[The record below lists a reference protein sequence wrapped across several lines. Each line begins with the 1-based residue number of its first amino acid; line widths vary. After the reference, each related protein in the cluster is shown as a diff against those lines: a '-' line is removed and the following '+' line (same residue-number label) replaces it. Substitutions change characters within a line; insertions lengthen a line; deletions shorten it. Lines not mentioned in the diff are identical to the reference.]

1 MEIDTDLDDHLD
13 ECADAEDSN
22 FWIRVLVNG
31 DTPLFRALVLV
42 CLEARF
48 GVHRL
53 LGHFTAFDELSDR
66 DQTSR
71 RILEH

>member
-42 CLEARF
+42 CLEAQIDLE
-48 GVHRL
+48 L
-53 LGHFTAFDELSDR
+53 LR
-66 DQTSR
+66 
-71 RILEH
+71 